1 MVKVKYD
8 IQSYTNL
15 KFGDTFTI
23 YPDDQYDPEIEIT
36 RDSVYIVSDMQNPER
51 DFIEPY
57 AVDLADGSVLDI
69 KGDTKVIK
77 VECELFV
84 K

>member
-1 MVKVKYD
+1 MYQKYN
-8 IQSYTNL
+8 IQSYANL

-23 YPDDQYDPEIEIT
+23 YSDDQYDPENEYT
-36 RDSVYIVSDMQNPER
+36 RDSVYIVSDMQNPEK
-51 DFIEPY
+51 DYIVPY
-57 AVDLADGSVLDI
+57 AVDLANGSICSI
-69 KGDTKVIK
+69 KSDTKVIK